1 MNNKEHL
8 NQINFLIKEL
18 ENILTEET
26 IENLSQLEIDLSLDK
41 MKRMY
46 NTLLKM
52 KTGSEIDKS
61 NLAKQEVDQIEK
73 PETKDSTEEIG
84 DYIHST
90 EVVSEETE
98 IKNEEIIALEEK
110 EPPMEF
116 PAEDKTEEKAEKSE
130 EEITEEI
137 KAGDVLD
144 LFDEP
149 SANKNPEPSEK
160 VNEIQEGSEKE
171 TVADKLHKNKLVT
184 IKSAIGINEKFFF
197 LNELFAGDL
206 QVYND
211 NIELLDS
218 KDSFEEARSS
228 FDELSEKFQ
237 WSEELEAYT
246 QLLQMIENKFN

>member
-18 ENILTEET
+18 ENILTDET
-26 IENLSQLEIDLSLDK
+26 IENLSQLELDLSLDK

-46 NTLLKM
+46 DILLKM
-52 KTGSEIDKS
+52 KTGRKIDIP
-61 NLAKQEVDQIEK
+61 NQAMQEVVQIEE
-73 PETKDSTEEIG
+73 PESTDSILET
-84 DYIHST
+84 DDDIHTS
-90 EVVSEETE
+90 EAVSEE
-98 IKNEEIIALEEK
+98 IKNEEIIIL
-110 EPPMEF
+110 
-116 PAEDKTEEKAEKSE
+116 EEKAEESIPGPAEEFQKSE
-130 EEITEEI
+130 EENTEEI

-144 LFDEP
+144 LFNEP
-149 SANKNPEPSEK
+149 LVAESQEQSKK
-160 VNEIQEGSEKE
+160 VNEILEGSDKE
-171 TVADKLHKNKLVT
+171 TVADKLHKNKLGT

-218 KDSFEEARSS
+218 KDSPEEARS
-228 FDELSEKFQ
+228 FFNELTEKFQ